1 MNVGDTGLGERFYRP
16 VAAGRLIAAGSAA
29 SKSRPSY
36 ERLIPVGCRTQWVPS
51 PQRGLGPPSNS
62 LSSSRC
68 RSASLSIGY
77 AMAIH
82 KPMAVGGTRVVG
94 SGMRVGRPAG
104 GSSWP
109 PRTHHPGAAR
119 PARRVV
125 VGNLGYD
132 VSFTRPKSYSLLPA
146 FADSDIPA
154 TVEAVYTEAGGA
166 RLRLAGARSPS
177 AARRSRR
184 CSPTWVRPRGGVP
197 GGAAGG
203 RAAHPGSED
212 RGGRGPG
219 RHPARALAGR
229 GPRRRLGP
237 GGDRPPS
244 ARRRRAGR
252 GGRRGRAKGSGPRSA
267 RRRPAKASPRWR
279 GPGPPSV
286 PRGDRRRS
294 LRRAH
299 AERDRG

>member
-1 MNVGDTGLGERFYRP
+1 M
-16 VAAGRLIAAGSAA
+16 GSVTTAWA
-29 SKSRPSY
+29 RHAEQLVVEP
-36 ERLIPVGCRTQWVPS
+36 
-51 PQRGLGPPSNS
+51 
-62 LSSSRC
+62 RC

-82 KPMAVGGTRVVG
+82 KTDGCWRDASSRQWDAC
-94 SGMRVGRPAG
+94 RPTERLV
-104 GSSWP
+104 
-109 PRTHHPGAAR
+109 PRW
-119 PARRVV
+119 VV
-125 VGNLGYD
+125 VGDLGYD
-132 VSFTRPKSYSLLPA
+132 VSFTRPKSYSLPPA